1 MRRSEVVNLLCKS
14 LMIASTS
21 CCWWHSIIVVLM
33 DGFVSMLIQFLLT
46 SKTTHYSL
54 FKNWG
59 GKKNLSFSKFLLH
72 LPHPPQTSTEV
83 FPQNTSSKPSKETS
97 QQYKSSVSAPPL
109 KVRILNPNKS
119 L

>member
-1 MRRSEVVNLLCKS
+1 MLECGGMRRSEVVNLLCKS

-21 CCWWHSIIVVLM
+21 CCWWHSIIVVIM

-59 GKKNLSFSKFLLH
+59 EKKNLSFS
-72 LPHPPQTSTEV
+72 
-83 FPQNTSSKPSKETS
+83 
-97 QQYKSSVSAPPL
+97 
-109 KVRILNPNKS
+109 
-119 L
+119 